1 MTDVL
6 KYRFCQISGFS
17 KCDIGLFSHLVWFL
31 MGPWRPKLTNLSAVF
46 CKKYKFKVNM
56 HPEVIKIKSPPGT
69 PWLQG
74 KVTEFTWM
82 GGTILLCGIW
92 GSIKVGANPGSR
104 QGKIT
109 KTIRGR
115 SHITSAAGAKCWP
128 LLTEGEGGSRKPW
141 FGLTEYVNS
150 PLCVFVS
157 VHLYFCI
164 YVSFFVGVDCNP
176 PRSDRIAQ

>member
-74 KVTEFTWM
+74 KVTEFIWM
-82 GGTILLCGIW
+82 CGSILLCGIW

-115 SHITSAAGAKCWP
+115 SHITSAAGGGRRGKPKADNFWQGGVWVWKIFNKGILCEIISGMSESWHVWTR
-128 LLTEGEGGSRKPW
+128 LL
-141 FGLTEYVNS
+141 
-150 PLCVFVS
+150 
-157 VHLYFCI
+157 
-164 YVSFFVGVDCNP
+164 
-176 PRSDRIAQ
+176 

>member
-82 GGTILLCGIW
+82 GGSILLCGIW

-104 QGKIT
+104 QGKIA
-109 KTIRGR
+109 KTIRAV
-115 SHITSAAGAKCWP
+115 HILRQP
-128 LLTEGEGGSRKPW
+128 PEGGGGVSKI
-141 FGLTEYVNS
+141 LTISDKGVCGSEKFSTKGFYVNKN
-150 PLCVFVS
+150 
-157 VHLYFCI
+157 
-164 YVSFFVGVDCNP
+164 VD
-176 PRSDRIAQ
+176 R